1 MGGTGSQ
8 TRGGRGDFQTE
19 HFQRRRSLLE
29 TRSDLW
35 CMLCLGSWL
44 SRGSFPTVR
53 ATAVRRD
60 AVLAGDP
67 KVFRL
72 LCNTNLNKNIPSRGS
87 KEERIRI
94 LLRVWANIQGNG
106 YNK

>member
-1 MGGTGSQ
+1 MSTQPKTSELHTKLAELQ
-8 TRGGRGDFQTE
+8 KKRQQED
-19 HFQRRRSLLE
+19 
-29 TRSDLW
+29 
-35 CMLCLGSWL
+35 
-44 SRGSFPTVR
+44 VR
-53 ATAVRRD
+53 ATVVGRD

-94 LLRVWANIQGNG
+94 LLRVWANIQGNR

>member
-1 MGGTGSQ
+1 VVG
-8 TRGGRGDFQTE
+8 
-19 HFQRRRSLLE
+19 
-29 TRSDLW
+29 
-35 CMLCLGSWL
+35 
-44 SRGSFPTVR
+44 
-53 ATAVRRD
+53 RD

-72 LCNTNLNKNIPSRGS
+72 LCNTNLNKDIPSRGS
-87 KEERIRI
+87 KEERII